1 METNQ
6 QKETQNYFD
15 AFAKDWKEKAQGQKQ
30 FKVNVINQR
39 NGYVVEVIKSRNE
52 NIKTLD
58 VGCGTGELVHDIAR
72 LGIDAVGIDFA
83 NEMIKEAQGISIKEN
98 LANATFLT
106 ASIFDFP
113 VENDSLDVISANG
126 FIEYISHE
134 QLDQFFENSHK
145 QLRKNGSLVFG
156 TRNRLFNIVSMNQY
170 TLDEIESGNLDKL
183 AIESVRVAGI
193 SNPEELLNTDTV
205 ELEPATRKH
214 TNTGGIEVTTRF
226 QFTPAQLVKMLHA
239 KGFTVKELC
248 PVHIHGLSPN
258 FAADHKEAHY
268 NVSNLLSNITN
279 EEKQNRYKL
288 IPYASSFMVHA
299 VK

>member
-6 QKETQNYFD
+6 QKETQSYFD
-15 AFAKDWKEKAQGQKQ
+15 AFAKDWKQKAQGEKLH
-30 FKVNVINQR
+30 KVNVISQR
-39 NGYVVEVIKSRNE
+39 NGYVLEVIRSRSE

-72 LGIDAVGIDFA
+72 MGIHAVGVDFA
-83 NEMIKEAQGISIKEN
+83 NEMIKEADEVAKKEN
-98 LANATFLT
+98 LST
-106 ASIFDFP
+106 AEFHTGSIFEFP
-113 VENDSLDVISANG
+113 IADESLDVISANG

-134 QLDQFFENSHK
+134 QLNTFMANSYK

-170 TLDEIESGNLDKL
+170 TLDEIDSNNLEKL
-183 AIESVRVAGI
+183 TRESVKVATI
-193 SNPEELLNTDTV
+193 SSPSELLGVETV
-205 ELEPATRKH
+205 DLEPATRKH
-214 TNTGGIEVTTRF
+214 TNTGGIKVTTRF

-239 KGFTVKELC
+239 HGYTVKELC
-248 PVHIHGLSPN
+248 PVHIHGVSPV
-258 FAADHKEAHY
+258 FAADHKEAHF
-268 NVSNLLSNITN
+268 NISNLLSDITN
-279 EEKQNRYKL
+279 KEKHNRYKV